1 MSNYISLPNYI
12 QFALFNASRT
22 QPSSTIPSLKI
33 TEVQFVKFNPSPQ
46 IISRRRSNDKTV
58 DLLTD
63 LAINYPLRSFPYP
76 KSQSKTPTAQ
86 NHSII
91 AVEASPFLTN
101 ATSPFAQTYNPTR
114 LFLHPPHHEPECR
127 PTHVLNMHTRHT
139 PHTVRSIGLS
149 ALSALSL
156 YVLCVVLSGLLLV
169 GRLQDRDRLGEEA
182 V

>member
-63 LAINYPLRSFPYP
+63 LAIIHYTL
-76 KSQSKTPTAQ
+76 
-86 NHSII
+86 
-91 AVEASPFLTN
+91 
-101 ATSPFAQTYNPTR
+101 
-114 LFLHPPHHEPECR
+114 
-127 PTHVLNMHTRHT
+127 
-139 PHTVRSIGLS
+139 
-149 ALSALSL
+149 
-156 YVLCVVLSGLLLV
+156 
-169 GRLQDRDRLGEEA
+169 
-182 V
+182 

>member
-1 MSNYISLPNYI
+1 M
-12 QFALFNASRT
+12 FALFNASRT

-63 LAINYPLRSFPYP
+63 LAIRSPLRYSHIPIPNP
-76 KSQSKTPTAQ
+76 KHRQHKTIPSLLSRRPLFLPMRPH
-86 NHSII
+86 HS
-91 AVEASPFLTN
+91 PKH
-101 ATSPFAQTYNPTR
+101 NPTR